1 MHKSSQNS
9 VLIKGGELFDP
20 EKRGE
25 KDILVVGGEILKIAD
40 EIEPPRQFEIKIID
54 ATGKLIVPG
63 FIDSHVHL
71 TGGGGESGPSSRV
84 PEISLSEIVSA
95 GVTGVAG
102 LLGTDNVTRSLGA
115 LLGKTKALNQAITA
129 LAYTG
134 SYHLPSV
141 TVTGSVKKDIAL
153 INEFIGVK
161 LAISDHRSSQPTSNE
176 LAKLASQARVGGM
189 LGDKPGIVHVH
200 VGGGS
205 KGLEP
210 IFKAVE
216 GSEIPLSQFVP
227 THMGRSTSLLQ
238 QQGVDFI
245 NRGGC
250 IDITCPGDPEERKTW
265 ADTIMKTLAESEVS
279 LSHVTLSSDSNGSM
293 PDFDEDGNLTGIR
306 KAKIQALPD
315 TVKALA
321 ESGFFS
327 LPEILRLVTVNPAQR
342 LGIFNQTGSLQEGK
356 SGDFLIV
363 TTNLEIE
370 QVFASGRLLVD
381 GNQVLVEDPFE

>member
-1 MHKSSQNS
+1 MHKSTHNS
-9 VLIKGGELFDP
+9 VLIKGGGLYDP
-20 EKRGE
+20 EDRGE
-25 KDILVVGGEILKIAD
+25 KDILVVGGEVVKIAD
-40 EIEPPRQFEIKIID
+40 EIEPPRQIEIKTID
-54 ATGKLIVPG
+54 AAGKLIVPG

-95 GVTGVAG
+95 GVTGVVG

-115 LLGKTKALNQAITA
+115 LLGKTKALNQTITA

-161 LAISDHRSSQPTSNE
+161 LAISDHRSSQPTSTE

-189 LGDKPGIVHVH
+189 LGNKPGIVHVH
-200 VGGGS
+200 VGDGEGGL
-205 KGLEP
+205 GP
-210 IFKAVE
+210 IMDAVE
-216 GSEIPLSQFVP
+216 KSEIPRMQFVP
-227 THMGRSTSLLQ
+227 THMGRTTELLN
-238 QQGVDFI
+238 QGIGFAKS
-245 NRGGC
+245 GGY
-250 IDITCPGDPEERKTW
+250 IDITCPGDSVKREEW
-265 ADTIMKTLAESEVS
+265 INSSMSNLAESRVP
-279 LSHVTLSSDSNGSM
+279 LGRVTLSSDSNGSM

-306 KAKIQALPD
+306 KAEIQALPD
-315 TVKALA
+315 TVRALA

-327 LPEILRLVTVNPAQR
+327 LPEILSLVTVNPAQR